1 MSTSTAP
8 VTEDRPA
15 ANAPAGNRPTGS
27 RLLGLISNP
36 WGETRFLWVLAI
48 VYVAWSL
55 VPVAIAVIFSF
66 NSARSL
72 TQWGGFSLRWYI
84 TDPNNSVLH
93 DPNLR
98 HAIVQSL
105 KLATLTA
112 VVSVPLGVAFALALR
127 RWRGRGSG
135 TSNFLMMLSFVTPEL
150 ILAVSLFL
158 LFINAFRVIGLG
170 TTAQLIGLVVLALAY
185 PVVIVRA
192 RMLSLG
198 DSFEEAAMDLGASPI
213 RTLRMVTL
221 PMLGPS
227 IFASAAVVFVF
238 SLDDFVIVNQLARDS
253 SNQTVAMAI
262 YGAART
268 APTPATNAVGTLM
281 LVTSTVVVILAVGF
295 YRVMQRRRGQGAG
308 DSLPA

>member
-1 MSTSTAP
+1 MSASAP
-8 VTEDRPA
+8 PVSADRPA
-15 ANAPAGNRPTGS
+15 GS
-27 RLLGLISNP
+27 RLLRAISNP

-48 VYVAWSL
+48 GYVVWSL
-55 VPVAIAVIFSF
+55 VPVVIAVVFSF

-72 TQWGGFSLRWYI
+72 TQWGGVSLRWYF

-112 VVSVPLGVAFALALR
+112 VVSVPLGVAFALGLR

-158 LFINAFRVIGLG
+158 LFLNAFRIIGLG
-170 TTAQLIGLVVLALAY
+170 TTAQLIGLVVLAVAY

-192 RMLSLG
+192 RILSMG
-198 DSFEEAAMDLGASPI
+198 DSYEEAAMDLGASPI

-221 PMLGPS
+221 PLLGPS
-227 IFASAAVVFVF
+227 IFASAAVVFIF
-238 SLDDFVIVNQLARDS
+238 SLDDFVIANQLARDS

-268 APTPATNAVGTLM
+268 QPTPATNAVGTLM
-281 LVTSTVVVILAVGF
+281 LVTSTLVVILAVGF
-295 YRVMQRRRGQGAG
+295 YRVMQRRRGQGVG
-308 DSLPA
+308 ESLPA

>member
-1 MSTSTAP
+1 
-8 VTEDRPA
+8 
-15 ANAPAGNRPTGS
+15 
-27 RLLGLISNP
+27 
-36 WGETRFLWVLAI
+36 
-48 VYVAWSL
+48 
-55 VPVAIAVIFSF
+55 
-66 NSARSL
+66 
-72 TQWGGFSLRWYI
+72 
-84 TDPNNSVLH
+84 
-93 DPNLR
+93 
-98 HAIVQSL
+98 
-105 KLATLTA
+105 
-112 VVSVPLGVAFALALR
+112 
-127 RWRGRGSG
+127 
-135 TSNFLMMLSFVTPEL
+135 MLSFVTPEL

-158 LFINAFRVIGLG
+158 LFLNAFRVIGLG

-198 DSFEEAAMDLGASPI
+198 DSYEEAAMDLGASPV

-221 PMLGPS
+221 PLLGPS

-268 APTPATNAVGTLM
+268 QPTPATNAVGTLM
-281 LVTSTVVVILAVGF
+281 LVTSTLVVILAVGF

-308 DSLPA
+308 ESLPA

>member
-1 MSTSTAP
+1 M
-8 VTEDRPA
+8 
-15 ANAPAGNRPTGS
+15 
-27 RLLGLISNP
+27 RLFSNP

-48 VYVAWSL
+48 AYVVWSL
-55 VPVAIAVIFSF
+55 VPVVIAVVFSF
-66 NSARSL
+66 NSARSI
-72 TQWGGFSLRWYI
+72 TQWAGFSLRWY
-84 TDPNNSVLH
+84 TGDPNASVLH

-98 HAIVQSL
+98 HAVVQSL
-105 KLATLTA
+105 KLAALTA
-112 VVSVPLGVAFALALR
+112 AASVPLGVAFALSLR
-127 RWRGRGSG
+127 RWRGWGSG

-158 LFINAFRVIGLG
+158 LFLNAFRVVGLG

-221 PMLGPS
+221 PLLAPS
-227 IFASAAVVFVF
+227 IFASAAIVFVF

-268 APTPATNAVGTLM
+268 QPTPATNAVGTIM
-281 LVTSTVVVILAVGF
+281 LVTSTAVVVFAVLF
-295 YRVMQRRRGQGAG
+295 YRWATRQRGQGSAPG
-308 DSLPA
+308 TLPG

>member
-1 MSTSTAP
+1 MSTPAAPATA
-8 VTEDRPA
+8 ERPA
-15 ANAPAGNRPTGS
+15 GS
-27 RLLGLISNP
+27 RLLRAISNP
-36 WGETRFLWVLAI
+36 WGETRFLWVFAI
-48 VYVAWSL
+48 GYVAWSL
-55 VPVAIAVIFSF
+55 VPVVIAVVFSF

-72 TQWGGFSLRWYI
+72 TQWGGFSLRWYV

-112 VVSVPLGVAFALALR
+112 VLSVPLGVAFALALR

-158 LFINAFRVIGLG
+158 LFLNAFRVIGLG

-198 DSFEEAAMDLGASPI
+198 DSYEEAAMDLGASPV

-221 PMLGPS
+221 PLLGPS

-268 APTPATNAVGTLM
+268 QPTPATNAVGTLM
-281 LVTSTVVVILAVGF
+281 LVTSTLVVILAVGL
-295 YRVMQRRRGQGAG
+295 YRAMQRRRGQGAG
-308 DSLPA
+308 ESLPA

>member
-1 MSTSTAP
+1 MSAP
-8 VTEDRPA
+8 PVPATTERP
-15 ANAPAGNRPTGS
+15 RGS
-27 RLLGLISNP
+27 RVLRAISNP

-48 VYVAWSL
+48 GYVAWSL
-55 VPVAIAVIFSF
+55 VPVVIAVVFSF

-72 TQWGGFSLRWYI
+72 TQWGGFSLRWYV
-84 TDPNNSVLH
+84 TDPNNSVWH

-112 VVSVPLGVAFALALR
+112 VLAIPLGVAFALALR

-158 LFINAFRVIGLG
+158 LFLNAFRVIGLG
-170 TTAQLIGLVVLALAY
+170 TPAQLIGLVVLALAY

-198 DSFEEAAMDLGASPI
+198 DSYEEAAMDLGASPV

-221 PMLGPS
+221 PMLAPS
-227 IFASAAVVFVF
+227 IFASAAVVFIF

-268 APTPATNAVGTLM
+268 QPTPATNAVGTLM
-281 LVTSTVVVILAVGF
+281 LVTSTLVVILAVGL
-295 YRVMQRRRGQGAG
+295 YRVMQRRRGLGAG
-308 DSLPA
+308 ESLSA

>member
-1 MSTSTAP
+1 MSAPAAPPTA
-8 VTEDRPA
+8 ERPA
-15 ANAPAGNRPTGS
+15 GS
-27 RLLGLISNP
+27 RLLRAIANP

-48 VYVAWSL
+48 GYVAWSL
-55 VPVAIAVIFSF
+55 VPVAIAVLFSF
-66 NSARSL
+66 NNARSL
-72 TQWGGFSLRWYI
+72 TQWGGFSLRWYV

-105 KLATLTA
+105 KLASLTA
-112 VVSVPLGVAFALALR
+112 ILSVPLGVAFALSLH

-158 LFINAFRVIGLG
+158 LFLNALRVIGLG
-170 TTAQLIGLVVLALAY
+170 TPAQLIGLVVLAVAY

-198 DSFEEAAMDLGASPI
+198 DSFEEAAMDLGASPV

-221 PMLGPS
+221 PLLGPS
-227 IFASAAVVFVF
+227 IFASAAIVFVF
-238 SLDDFVIVNQLARDS
+238 SLDDFVIVQQLARDS

-268 APTPATNAVGTLM
+268 QPTPATNAVGTIM
-281 LVTSTVVVILAVGF
+281 LVTSTLVVVLAFFF
-295 YRVMQRRRGQGAG
+295 YRFAQRRRGQGPPE
-308 DSLPA
+308 SLPA

>member
-1 MSTSTAP
+1 
-8 VTEDRPA
+8 
-15 ANAPAGNRPTGS
+15 
-27 RLLGLISNP
+27 
-36 WGETRFLWVLAI
+36 VL
-48 VYVAWSL
+48 
-55 VPVAIAVIFSF
+55 FSF
-66 NSARSL
+66 NNARSL
-72 TQWGGFSLRWYI
+72 TQWGGFSLRWYV

-105 KLATLTA
+105 KLASLTA
-112 VVSVPLGVAFALALR
+112 ILSVPLGVAFALSLH

-158 LFINAFRVIGLG
+158 LFLNAFRVIGLG
-170 TTAQLIGLVVLALAY
+170 TPAQLIGLVVLAVAY

-198 DSFEEAAMDLGASPI
+198 DSFEEAAMDLGASPV

-221 PMLGPS
+221 PLLGPS
-227 IFASAAVVFVF
+227 IFASAAIVFVF
-238 SLDDFVIVNQLARDS
+238 SLDDFVIVQQLARDS

-268 APTPATNAVGTLM
+268 QPTPATNAVGTIM
-281 LVTSTVVVILAVGF
+281 LVTSTLVVVLAFFF
-295 YRVMQRRRGQGAG
+295 YRFAQRRRGQGPPE
-308 DSLPA
+308 SLPA

>member
-1 MSTSTAP
+1 MSVHAP
-8 VTEDRPA
+8 AVTGR
-15 ANAPAGNRPTGS
+15 PAGNR
-27 RLLGLISNP
+27 LLRTVSNP
-36 WGETRFLWVLAI
+36 WGDTRFLWVLAI
-48 VYVAWSL
+48 AYVVWSL
-55 VPVAIAVIFSF
+55 VPVVIAVVFSF

-72 TQWGGFSLRWYI
+72 TQWGGFSFRWY
-84 TDPNNSVLH
+84 TGDPNNSVLH

-112 VVSVPLGVAFALALR
+112 IVSVPLGVAFALGLR

-158 LFINAFRVIGLG
+158 LFLNAFRVVGLG

-198 DSFEEAAMDLGASPI
+198 DSFEEAAMDLGASPV

-227 IFASAAVVFVF
+227 IFASAAVVFIF

-268 APTPATNAVGTLM
+268 QPTPATNAVGTLM

-308 DSLPA
+308 ESLPA